1 MTGDDEIAQT
11 PLGAGGCGCV
21 AGKSMLP
28 TLWPGDLIW
37 IERVDPQTLGIGD
50 VIVFRLHSRCC
61 VHRIQE
67 VGSGRDGAKVFVTRG
82 DARGQ
87 ADPPVLEKQV
97 LGKGAGVVRGK
108 REISNVIERPLWNR
122 GVGAALSRF
131 EPMASLASRLIDE
144 KMAWKKRRGSSTRLQ
159 ADAQTSSKHST

>member
-1 MTGDDEIAQT
+1 MTCDDEIAQAL
-11 PLGAGGCGCV
+11 LGAGGCGCV

-37 IERVDPQTLGIGD
+37 IDRVDPQTLDIND
-50 VIVFRLHSRCC
+50 VIVFRLHSRYC

-67 VGSGRDGAKVFVTRG
+67 VGCSRDGVKFFVTQG

-97 LGKGAGVVRGK
+97 LGKVAGVVRGK
-108 REISNVIERPLWNR
+108 REIPNVSERPLWNR
-122 GVGAALSRF
+122 GVGAVLSSFR
-131 EPMASLASRLIDE
+131 PVASLASRLIDE
-144 KMAWKKRRGSSTRLQ
+144 KMAWKKRRGASPRLQ
-159 ADAQTSSKHST
+159 ADARTSSKHPM